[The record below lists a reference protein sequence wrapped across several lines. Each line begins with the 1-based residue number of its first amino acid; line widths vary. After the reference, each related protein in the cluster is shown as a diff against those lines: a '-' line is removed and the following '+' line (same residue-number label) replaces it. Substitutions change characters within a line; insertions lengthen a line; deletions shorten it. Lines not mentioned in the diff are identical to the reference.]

1 MRMKYAGI
9 EYRWRKVV
17 GDACLMLYVLTKI
30 TMIKTK
36 NEIENENKIRL
47 DLEEL
52 TKEIV
57 WLESKIEE
65 KQKEIN
71 RLPAHKLKFL
81 RDLVNERSVLE
92 GRKEYLEWKR
102 NEKIN
107 LLNQIS

>member
-1 MRMKYAGI
+1 MSKARALHYTRTNI
-9 EYRWRKVV
+9 WW
-17 GDACLMLYVLTKI
+17 YVLYPWGT
-30 TMIKTK
+30 TMIQTK
-36 NEIENENKIRL
+36 AEEAKENKIRAE
-47 DLEEL
+47 LEEL

-57 WLESKIEE
+57 WLESKIED

-81 RDLVNERSVLE
+81 RDLVNERGVLE

>member
-1 MRMKYAGI
+1 MSKARALHYTRTNI
-9 EYRWRKVV
+9 WW
-17 GDACLMLYVLTKI
+17 YVLYPWGI
-30 TMIKTK
+30 TMIQTK
-36 NEIENENKIRL
+36 AEEAKENKIRTE
-47 DLEEL
+47 LEEL

-57 WLESKIEE
+57 WLDGKIED